1 MKKFIALLLMV
12 CLVMTT
18 FSGCCC
24 GVLPSIV
31 EGILESDSFFD
42 DSDGFSSTKVD
53 GADNAVLQYTLD
65 QNMIDR
71 FYEIV
76 EQSEELAIAGEDY
89 DAVDQLTDSLDE
101 AYMELVDQ
109 YQIAYIYY
117 CLDQSDEAM
126 KQRYM
131 DCVDIVTEAEAA
143 YNTMCKNVYLSE
155 TPFRDKLFEDWTQKE
170 IDMLLAYNE
179 EIAQLEKRNS
189 ELTVEYRELGN
200 YGFEEEMIPL
210 YNEMVRNNNRIAQI
224 YGYENYYEYAYEM
237 IYQRDYE
244 MDQIYK
250 MRQYVAEYMT
260 EACLNATDR
269 FEEVYNALPS
279 PEQDKLSELI
289 YTSYDGMSK
298 NYVSSYIA
306 SLPDS
311 SQNMLNNMFDRDRAI
326 FTEYYDAYQGAFTTW
341 IDGEPFCFFGPGYNN
356 TETVIHELG
365 HYYGSSYVEPF
376 SAPMDLSETQS
387 QGNEWMYI
395 NYLQQELSAQL
406 HQAVVEYRM
415 SSDIGY
421 IICFVMVDEFEE
433 RVYNHENAGNLTLE
447 EYDAIMESVAESYGG
462 IDLIMDEI
470 MDVQTYWK
478 MVVLE
483 SPVYYISYA
492 VSGIA
497 AINLYTIAQTD
508 INSAE
513 ESLRVLM
520 EEPLEEEGFLA
531 NILNAGLTG
540 PFEETVYEQLYRRY
554 AK

>member
-1 MKKFIALLLMV
+1 MKKLIALLLIA
-12 CLVMTT
+12 CLLMTT
-18 FSGCCC
+18 FSGC
-24 GVLPSIV
+24 GVLLAIV
-31 EGILESDSFFD
+31 DGILESESLFD
-42 DSDGFSSTKVD
+42 DSYNFSSTKVD
-53 GADNAVLQYTLD
+53 GTDNAVLQYALD
-65 QNMIDR
+65 QDLIDL
-71 FYEIV
+71 FYEKL
-76 EQSEELAIAGEDY
+76 EQSEEMAIAGEDLE
-89 DAVDQLTDSLDE
+89 AAEQLIEELDE
-101 AYMELVDQ
+101 VYMELVDQ
-109 YQIAYIYY
+109 YQIAYVYY

-155 TPFRDKLFEDWTQKE
+155 TPIRDQLFEDWTQKE

-179 EIAQLEKRNS
+179 EIARLEKRNS
-189 ELTVEYRELGN
+189 ELTVEFRELGD
-200 YGFEEEMIPL
+200 YDFEEGMIPL
-210 YNEMVRNNNRIAQI
+210 YNELVRNNNRIAEI
-224 YGYENYYEYAYEM
+224 YGYENYYVYAYDM

-244 MDQIYK
+244 MDQIYQ
-250 MRQYVAEYMT
+250 MRQYVARYMP
-260 EACLNATDR
+260 EACLNATER
-269 FEEVYNALPS
+269 FEEAYDALS
-279 PEQDKLSELI
+279 ASEQDKLSELI

-298 NYVSSYIA
+298 NYVNKYIA

-311 SQNMLNNMFDRDRAI
+311 SRKMLNDMFDRERAI
-326 FTEYYDAYQGAFTTW
+326 FTEYYDAYEGAFTTW
-341 IDGEPFCFFGPGYNN
+341 IDGEPFCYFGPGYNN

-395 NYLQQELSAQL
+395 NYLQQELSEEL
-406 HQAVVEYRM
+406 YEAVVEYRM

-433 RVYNHENAGNLTLE
+433 RVYHHENAGNLTLE
-447 EYDAIMESVAESYGG
+447 EYDAIMESVARSYGG
-462 IDLIMDEI
+462 IDMITSDI

-497 AINLYTIAQTD
+497 AINLYTIAQSD
-508 INSAE
+508 IDSAE

-531 NILNAGLTG
+531 NILHAGLTG

-554 AK
+554 GK